1 MMDGG
6 EQSRS
11 KDAKPGAPAEGPRA
25 PTEDAWSK
33 MTTEERQRAALALP
47 AFTPV
52 EIEAP
57 RGDAHRRM
65 KTGAVQALES
75 FFRRIGRR
83 IYVSSDLAVYYPDEP
98 QIAPDLLVVLDAE
111 PRERATWVVSA
122 EKKGVDLVLEIHAP
136 PGKGS
141 LAEEHERRLARL
153 ALLGVS
159 EYFSLDRERGRLR
172 GYKLGPGPA
181 FGENRRSY
189 EPIAPVEGRLPSA
202 VLGLDLMIQ
211 SGRVRF
217 FCGTAMLPEAD
228 ELITRLGGMVNEAV
242 ILREDA
248 ERHADR
254 EARRA
259 EQEAARAD
267 EATQRAQES
276 QAHAEEEA
284 RRAESA
290 AHRAEIAERRLAEAL
305 SELHK
310 LKGWE

>member
-1 MMDGG
+1 MRDGG
-6 EQSRS
+6 EQTRTE
-11 KDAKPGAPAEGPRA
+11 DAGARA

-33 MTTEERQRAALALP
+33 MTAEERQRVALALP
-47 AFTPV
+47 AFVPV
-52 EIEAP
+52 DIEAP

-65 KTGAVQALES
+65 KTGAVQALEA
-75 FFRRIGRR
+75 FFRRVDRR

-98 QIAPDLLVVLDAE
+98 RIAPDLLVVLDAE

-141 LAEEHERRLARL
+141 LSEEHERRLARL
-153 ALLGVS
+153 SSLGVC

-172 GYKLGPGPA
+172 GYRLAKA
-181 FGENRRSY
+181 TSDGEKRRSY
-189 EPIAPVEGRLPSA
+189 EPIAPVEGRLPST

-211 SGRVRF
+211 GGRIRF

-228 ELITRLGGMVNEAV
+228 ELIARLGGMVNEAAT
-242 ILREDA
+242 LREDA

-259 EQEAARAD
+259 EREAARAD

-276 QAHAEEEA
+276 QARAEEEA
-284 RRAESA
+284 RRAEA
-290 AHRAEIAERRLAEAL
+290 VAERADLAERRLAEAL